1 MQIKNIIKFFV
12 LCCLI
17 ICNSTYTKSQN
28 YKKDSIY
35 YVILDSS
42 KFLEKRLYQLSFDRE
57 GSYTRYSNKKE
68 SCKLIFERKH
78 KLSENVYDVFE
89 FDKKNPIKKIST
101 KEIYNIKR
109 IDFEKSDSLLKTK
122 NLFSKPQTFYKNIGI
137 IEVLGKNSVLYYPI
151 KWHRKVS
158 KE

>member
-42 KFLEKRLYQLSFDRE
+42 KFLEKRLYLSIEKDHI
-57 GSYTRYSNKKE
+57 
-68 SCKLIFERKH
+68 LDI
-78 KLSENVYDVFE
+78 V
-89 FDKKNPIKKIST
+89 IKKSHA
-101 KEIYNIKR
+101 N
-109 IDFEKSDSLLKTK
+109 
-122 NLFSKPQTFYKNIGI
+122 
-137 IEVLGKNSVLYYPI
+137 
-151 KWHRKVS
+151 
-158 KE
+158 